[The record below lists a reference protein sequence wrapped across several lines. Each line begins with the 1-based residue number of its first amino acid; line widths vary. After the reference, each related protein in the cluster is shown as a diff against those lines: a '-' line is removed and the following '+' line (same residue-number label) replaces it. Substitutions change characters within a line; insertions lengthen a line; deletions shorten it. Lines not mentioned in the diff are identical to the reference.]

1 VFKLHQSSS
10 YIKTHLNL
18 WLFHDVSPLRPV
30 VQDLDLRL
38 ESTKALEVK
47 TVDGYQGRE
56 KEVGLDH
63 RDSPIRFFIE
73 ADAIPKI

>member
-1 VFKLHQSSS
+1 M
-10 YIKTHLNL
+10 
-18 WLFHDVSPLRPV
+18 FHDVSPLRPV
-30 VQDLDLRL
+30 AQDLDLRL

-56 KEVGLDH
+56 KEVALDH
-63 RDSPIRFFIE
+63 RDSPIRFFFLIE